1 MKEKPQVA
9 REIIDFYE
17 QTSEEDRLKFGLG
30 PLEFERNRELIS
42 RFLPQPGGIV
52 IDVGGGPGIYSE
64 WLANLGFEVYLVDP
78 VKKHIRQAKKRAEKS
93 NHKYTCVL
101 GDAAKL
107 DFRDN
112 FCDLVIMHGPLYHL
126 QRHEERIQSLNEAR
140 RVLKP
145 SGILLGFAINYTAS
159 TFVGLTQGVFFEAA
173 IQKMCNEELTSGLHN
188 APPDM
193 PGVLPKAFYHR
204 PEQLI
209 EEVEK
214 SGFESIGLFAV
225 EGVIW
230 LDKKYFETRSDP
242 DKKQQAMEFLRKT
255 ETDRNLLA
263 LSPHMMVA
271 GRKIPNLSVECQK
284 DSTK

>member
-1 MKEKPQVA
+1 MKEKSQVA
-9 REIIDFYE
+9 QEIIDFYE
-17 QTSEEDRLKFGLG
+17 HASEEDRLKFGLG
-30 PLEFERNRELIS
+30 PLEFERNQELIG
-42 RFLPQPGGIV
+42 RFLPQDTGTVLDI
-52 IDVGGGPGIYSE
+52 GGGPGIYSE
-64 WLANLGFEVYLVDP
+64 WLADLGFEVYLVDP
-78 VKKHIRQAKKRAEKS
+78 VQKHIRQAKKRAKNS
-93 NHKYTCVL
+93 HCQYTCVL
-101 GDAAKL
+101 GDSKKL

-126 QRHEERIQSLNEAR
+126 QTREERLKSLNEAK

-159 TFVGLTQGVFFEAA
+159 TFVGLTQGVFFEAP
-173 IQKMCNEELTSGLHN
+173 IQKMCMEELTTGLHS

-204 PEQLI
+204 PGQLI

-214 SGFESIGLFAV
+214 SGFELTGLFAV

-271 GRKIPNLSVECQK
+271 GRKR
-284 DSTK
+284 